1 MSTGTADARPA
12 DVHELAAHPVGHD
25 MLTCQVQRPPV
36 VLKPAW
42 VVILEVLVLA
52 EVEHNAH
59 NNRMRAR

>member
-1 MSTGTADARPA
+1 
-12 DVHELAAHPVGHD
+12 

-42 VVILEVLVLA
+42 LVILEVLGLA

-59 NNRMRAR
+59 NNRSALAQRSRRREARAAGRPEA